1 MAPRKYVTLT
11 LDQKIEIIK
20 LMENGQNY
28 GMIAE
33 KYGIGKS
40 TVGDI
45 KKNKEKIMKFV
56 STTERGPGTRKT
68 LKEPE
73 NLVLENA
80 LFIWFMQQRR
90 RHIPIS
96 GEIICEKARL
106 FHREITKQED
116 GFTASRGWLDNFKHR
131 HGIRRLKITGEKL
144 SCDEASIE
152 PFRNELQRV
161 INENNL
167 DLEQIYNADE
177 SGLFWRMLPEHTLT
191 SSHEKNAPGR
201 KMIKARIIFMPCA
214 NASGTHKL
222 PLLVIGTAQKPRA
235 FKSVNLPVYY
245 RGQKNAWATR
255 VLFLDWFQKQ
265 FVPVVCEHLL
275 NVNLPPK
282 ALLLL
287 DNCPGHPSAEEL
299 RSDDGNIFAMFLPP
313 NTTALIQPMDQ
324 NVIQNIKLNYRKSLL
339 VNVLA
344 DPVHGENLIDALKAI
359 NLKDAV
365 FSLVNCW
372 KLVQPMLIK
381 KSWKHLLPF
390 QTENKIDEVVEIND
404 IQISTLINQIQKTC
418 TNKMSD
424 SQAQEW
430 ACRGADEDLANHE
443 ILTDDQILQIA
454 AKEDDIDDEDESGS
468 ISISK
473 VSPSEAVNA
482 LNTVL
487 QWAEDENMDSTD
499 ILLVRRLRELAFE
512 MKIKII

>member
-1 MAPRKYVTLT
+1 MPDGQFVYFFVVEWLLFLFVTMAPRKHVTLT

-20 LMENGQNY
+20 LIENGQNY
-28 GMIAE
+28 GIIAE

-68 LKEPE
+68 LKQPE

-106 FHREITKQED
+106 FHREITKQKD

-144 SCDEASIE
+144 SCDEAAIE

-177 SGLFWRMLPEHTLT
+177 SGLFWRMLPEHTLA

-201 KMIKARIIFMPCA
+201 KIIKARITFMPCA

-222 PLLVIGTAQKPRA
+222 PLLVIGTAQKPH
-235 FKSVNLPVYY
+235 
-245 RGQKNAWATR
+245 
-255 VLFLDWFQKQ
+255 WFQKQ
-265 FVPVVCEHLL
+265 FVPVVREHLL
-275 NVNLPPK
+275 NVIFPPK

-299 RSDDGNIFAMFLPP
+299 RSDDGNIF
-313 NTTALIQPMDQ
+313 
-324 NVIQNIKLNYRKSLL
+324 SLL

-344 DPVHGENLIDALKAI
+344 DPVHGENLVDALKAI
-359 NLKDAV
+359 HLKDAV
-365 FSLVNCW
+365 FSLANCW
-372 KLVQPMLIK
+372 KLVPPMLIK

-390 QTENKIDEVVEIND
+390 QAENEIDEVVEIND
-404 IQISTLINQIQKTC
+404 IQLSTLINQIQESS

-468 ISISK
+468 ISTSK

-487 QWAEDENMDSTD
+487 QWAEDENMD
-499 ILLVRRLRELAFE
+499 
-512 MKIKII
+512 